1 MAERKNGNKRHTMV
15 DITLYNLCVHFLK
28 CININENY
36 IIFNKVRAYIR
47 QIKKI

>member
-1 MAERKNGNKRHTMV
+1 MAEIKKGNKRHTMV
-15 DITLYNLCVHFLK
+15 DITLYNLCVYFLK

-47 QIKKI
+47 QTKKL